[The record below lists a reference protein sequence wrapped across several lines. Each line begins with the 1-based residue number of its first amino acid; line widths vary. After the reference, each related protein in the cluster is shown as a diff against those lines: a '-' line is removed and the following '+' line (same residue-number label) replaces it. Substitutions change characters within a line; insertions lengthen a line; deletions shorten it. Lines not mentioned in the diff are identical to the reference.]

1 MSFTTIYEQNMIFQ
15 KAMSKVI
22 CVPGQLHMSF
32 HMLQCIFIIFA
43 DILSCSQTCMEWK
56 KVTHKNVSESYNL
69 CKSLLF
75 TTLEESERLIFDL
88 FIKEKCEDISQN
100 VEKYEDEKHFAIHLA
115 MDIDTYIENKAKN
128 SKDGRLKYL
137 CNFYILSKTF

>member
-1 MSFTTIYEQNMIFQ
+1 M
-15 KAMSKVI
+15 
-22 CVPGQLHMSF
+22 
-32 HMLQCIFIIFA
+32 
-43 DILSCSQTCMEWK
+43 
-56 KVTHKNVSESYNL
+56 THKNVSESYNL

-75 TTLEESERLIFDL
+75 ITLEESEHLIIDL

-100 VEKYEDEKHFAIHLA
+100 VEKYEDEKHFVIQLA

-137 CNFYILSKTF
+137 CNFYILSKTFRLYVNAQSRGDFLES